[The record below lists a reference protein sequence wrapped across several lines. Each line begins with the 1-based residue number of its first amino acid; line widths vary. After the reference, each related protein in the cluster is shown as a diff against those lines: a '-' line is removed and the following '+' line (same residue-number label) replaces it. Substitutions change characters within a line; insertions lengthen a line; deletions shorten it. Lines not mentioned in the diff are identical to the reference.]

1 MKNILIV
8 EDDTKLNSSLVMS
21 LSAEGYETDSAFT
34 VEQALEKYNA
44 AKLILLDVI
53 LPDGTGIDFCRKIRS
68 VSSRTPV
75 IFFFCCNIK
84 RKKKRHNQR
93 VQLRRR

>member
-34 VEQALEKYNA
+34 VEQALENIP
-44 AKLILLDVI
+44 LQ
-53 LPDGTGIDFCRKIRS
+53 
-68 VSSRTPV
+68 SS
-75 IFFFCCNIK
+75 FS
-84 RKKKRHNQR
+84 
-93 VQLRRR
+93 LM